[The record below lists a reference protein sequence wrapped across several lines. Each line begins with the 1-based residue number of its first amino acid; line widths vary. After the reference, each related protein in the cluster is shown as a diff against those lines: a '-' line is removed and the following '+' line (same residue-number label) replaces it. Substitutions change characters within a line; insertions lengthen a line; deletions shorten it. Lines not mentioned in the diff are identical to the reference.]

1 MTTTTTTYQLS
12 DFYTIMESIPPV
24 ISILSSNFLQL
35 IEQIDTQVTPIIVEK
50 QGEHVSSGRSNNNNN
65 NTNTNGQSNSNGNN
79 SQRHYSNRSNG
90 TNPSSSTGNH
100 YNGPKRSPGKKR
112 NNNRRDQSTSASASS
127 SANWED
133 IRVPFKSTVIE
144 KASDEGVQ
152 KWIQDIRACINKLS
166 TKNYE
171 NQRDKILE
179 YLDKCNQSTSDDD
192 STKSENLKTIAN
204 FIFSV
209 ASTNKFYVDLY
220 ANLYVELVE
229 KYDVFRELLHGYL
242 NTYVN
247 SIKDMHYVDANE
259 NYEQYC
265 QYNKQNDMRK
275 ATAIF
280 IVRLV
285 EKKVISM
292 LRLLNIMN
300 SFQELSSQMVDLEG
314 RENEVHEIAEILYLF
329 IQEGKSTLEECK
341 GEWIWKFVIE
351 PHIQTMSQCKRGDKK
366 SLASR
371 TIFKYMDM
379 GEPKGAT

>member
-1 MTTTTTTYQLS
+1 MSISTTTIESTTTYQLS
-12 DFYTIMESIPPV
+12 DFYSIMESIPPV
-24 ISILSSNFLQL
+24 MSMIGDTFLQL
-35 IEQIDTQVTPIIVEK
+35 IEQIDSQVTPIIVEK
-50 QGEHVSSGRSNNNNN
+50 QGEHVSSSRPSNP
-65 NTNTNGQSNSNGNN
+65 NGGT
-79 SQRHYSNRSNG
+79 QRHHSNRPSGNIHS
-90 TNPSSSTGNH
+90 SSSTGNH
-100 YNGPKRSPGKKR
+100 YHHHPKRSPGKKR
-112 NNNRRDQSTSASASS
+112 NGNNNRRDRNGDNNHSGSSSS

-144 KASDEGVQ
+144 KASDEGIQ

-179 YLDKCNQSTSDDD
+179 YLDKCNQCATDDD

-204 FIFSV
+204 FIFTV

-220 ANLYVELVE
+220 AELFVELVG
-229 KYDVFRELLHGYL
+229 KYDIYRELLYSYL

-247 SIKDMHYVDANE
+247 SIKEIHYVDANE
-259 NYEQYC
+259 NYELYC

-285 EKKVISM
+285 EKKVIPM

-300 SFQELSSQMVDLEG
+300 SFQELSTQMVDLEG

-329 IQEGKSTLEECK
+329 IREGKSILEECK

-379 GEPKGAT
+379 TGET

>member
-1 MTTTTTTYQLS
+1 
-12 DFYTIMESIPPV
+12 
-24 ISILSSNFLQL
+24 
-35 IEQIDTQVTPIIVEK
+35 
-50 QGEHVSSGRSNNNNN
+50 
-65 NTNTNGQSNSNGNN
+65 
-79 SQRHYSNRSNG
+79 
-90 TNPSSSTGNH
+90 
-100 YNGPKRSPGKKR
+100 
-112 NNNRRDQSTSASASS
+112 
-127 SANWED
+127 
-133 IRVPFKSTVIE
+133 
-144 KASDEGVQ
+144 
-152 KWIQDIRACINKLS
+152 
-166 TKNYE
+166 
-171 NQRDKILE
+171 
-179 YLDKCNQSTSDDD
+179 
-192 STKSENLKTIAN
+192 
-204 FIFSV
+204 
-209 ASTNKFYVDLY
+209 
-220 ANLYVELVE
+220 
-229 KYDVFRELLHGYL
+229 
-242 NTYVN
+242 
-247 SIKDMHYVDANE
+247 MHYVDANE

-285 EKKVISM
+285 ENKVISM

-379 GEPKGAT
+379 TGDGET

>member
-1 MTTTTTTYQLS
+1 MTSIETTTTYQLS

-50 QGEHVSSGRSNNNNN
+50 QGEHVSSARPS
-65 NTNTNGQSNSNGNN
+65 NTNGST
-79 SQRHYSNRSNG
+79 QRHYSNRPIG
-90 TNPSSSTGNH
+90 TNPSSTGNH
-100 YNGPKRSPGKKR
+100 YNGQQQNHHHPKRSPGKKR
-112 NNNRRDQSTSASASS
+112 NHNRRDQSGSASS

-220 ANLYVELVE
+220 ANLYVELVG
-229 KYDVFRELLHGYL
+229 KYDVFRELLHGY
-242 NTYVN
+242 
-247 SIKDMHYVDANE
+247 
-259 NYEQYC
+259 
-265 QYNKQNDMRK
+265 
-275 ATAIF
+275 
-280 IVRLV
+280 
-285 EKKVISM
+285 
-292 LRLLNIMN
+292 
-300 SFQELSSQMVDLEG
+300 
-314 RENEVHEIAEILYLF
+314 
-329 IQEGKSTLEECK
+329 
-341 GEWIWKFVIE
+341 
-351 PHIQTMSQCKRGDKK
+351 
-366 SLASR
+366 
-371 TIFKYMDM
+371 
-379 GEPKGAT
+379 

>member
-1 MTTTTTTYQLS
+1 
-12 DFYTIMESIPPV
+12 MESIPPV
-24 ISILSSNFLQL
+24 ISIVSNTFLQL

-50 QGEHVSSGRSNNNNN
+50 QGEHVSSGRSNNNN
-65 NTNTNGQSNSNGNN
+65 TNTNGQMNSNGNA
-79 SQRHYSNRSNG
+79 QRHYSNRS
-90 TNPSSSTGNH
+90 NPSSSTGNH

-112 NNNRRDQSTSASASS
+112 NNHNRRDQSASAS

-220 ANLYVELVE
+220 ANLFVELVE
-229 KYDVFRELLHGYL
+229 KYDVFRELLYSYL
-242 NTYVN
+242 NIYVN

-285 EKKVISM
+285 EKKVVSM

-379 GEPKGAT
+379 GEPNGET

>member
-1 MTTTTTTYQLS
+1 MTTSTETTTTYQLS

-24 ISILSSNFLQL
+24 ISIVSSNFLQL

-65 NTNTNGQSNSNGNN
+65 TNTNGQSNSNGN
-79 SQRHYSNRSNG
+79 SQRHYSNRS
-90 TNPSSSTGNH
+90 NPSSSTGNH

-112 NNNRRDQSTSASASS
+112 NNHNRRDQSTSASS

-166 TKNYE
+166 AKNYE

-179 YLDKCNQSTSDDD
+179 YLDKCNQSANDDD

-204 FIFSV
+204 FIFTV
-209 ASTNKFYVDLY
+209 ASTNKFYVDIY
-220 ANLYVELVE
+220 ANLYVELVG
-229 KYDVFRELLHGYL
+229 KYDVFRELLYSYL

-285 EKKVISM
+285 EKKVVSM

-379 GEPKGAT
+379 TGET